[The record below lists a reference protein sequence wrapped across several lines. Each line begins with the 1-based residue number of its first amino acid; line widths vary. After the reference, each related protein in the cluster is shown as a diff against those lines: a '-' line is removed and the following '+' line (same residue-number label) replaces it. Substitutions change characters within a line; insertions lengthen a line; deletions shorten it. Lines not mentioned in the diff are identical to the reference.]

1 FIVGGSH
8 TVERW
13 VEVGAFWVHAFV
25 SLFGRQGNTA
35 TLQVNVNDLDVQN
48 FVDRDNLFSGVDVT
62 VSQFGNVNQT
72 FDTIFYANKCTEWHQ
87 LGDLARYNL
96 AQGVGACKD
105 LPWVFL
111 CCLER

>member
-1 FIVGGSH
+1 
-8 TVERW
+8 
-13 VEVGAFWVHAFV
+13 
-25 SLFGRQGNTA
+25 

-111 CCLER
+111 CCLERYGYTFSLHIDVEYFYSDFLANFDNL